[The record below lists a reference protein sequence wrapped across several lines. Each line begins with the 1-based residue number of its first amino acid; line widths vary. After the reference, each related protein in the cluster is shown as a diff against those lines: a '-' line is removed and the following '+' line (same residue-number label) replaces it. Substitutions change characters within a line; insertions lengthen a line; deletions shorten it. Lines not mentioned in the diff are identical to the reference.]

1 MFLRNHFIGEGAFE
15 MPKIK
20 KEEVDL
26 ENIELV
32 GYDKL
37 SSSKDNQIVHFFL
50 DDYKFEVMWNDPL
63 PRAQRLKSHK
73 AVLAPNFSVYTEM
86 PKPHKHSNPH
96 DHDVDWSNNFPDFGP
111 PINYDDAASEFKRYG
126 VLTMSRK
133 GYIEFSKYV
142 SIEDFR
148 NSLLYG
154 KEIVFSYNN
163 KEYGVFCEG
172 KSLFTFN
179 EANKPE
185 TEIEF
190 SNIDELLGTDVQG
203 KSLCEIITE
212 VEVLHRN
219 V

>member
-1 MFLRNHFIGEGAFE
+1 
-15 MPKIK
+15 
-20 KEEVDL
+20 
-26 ENIELV
+26 
-32 GYDKL
+32 
-37 SSSKDNQIVHFFL
+37 
-50 DDYKFEVMWNDPL
+50 
-63 PRAQRLKSHK
+63 
-73 AVLAPNFSVYTEM
+73 
-86 PKPHKHSNPH
+86 
-96 DHDVDWSNNFPDFGP
+96 
-111 PINYDDAASEFKRYG
+111 
-126 VLTMSRK
+126 MSRK
-133 GYIEFSKYV
+133 GYIEFSKYD

-203 KSLCEIITE
+203 KSLC
-212 VEVLHRN
+212 
-219 V
+219 